1 VGSFKRIQVACDTPC
16 RNSLISFE
24 NHRVHWKSVSK
35 KSWNQYSLITLRMP
49 YLSTSGQLGESWTF
63 KSWGLK
69 TYVFESWTFNSV
81 DLLKYGMR
89 ATIDVSR

>member
-1 VGSFKRIQVACDTPC
+1 
-16 RNSLISFE
+16 
-24 NHRVHWKSVSK
+24 
-35 KSWNQYSLITLRMP
+35 MP